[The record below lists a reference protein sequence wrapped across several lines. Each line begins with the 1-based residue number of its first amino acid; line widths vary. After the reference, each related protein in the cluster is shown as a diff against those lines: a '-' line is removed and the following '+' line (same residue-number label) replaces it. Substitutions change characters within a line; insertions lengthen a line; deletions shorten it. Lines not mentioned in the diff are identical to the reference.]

1 MSVPL
6 WRRKQKDEL
15 DEELR
20 AHHDAAV
27 RERMERGASPAE
39 AASAARREFG
49 NAGLIAEITREMWGW
64 ASLDRL
70 LQDVRY
76 GLRQLRRNPGF
87 TLTAVLTLALGIGA
101 NTAIF
106 SAVSAVFLRSLP
118 IESPS
123 DVVSVRNNSG
133 RAMFNAFSFPNYRDL
148 RHRSSAFSD
157 VIAYRFAPVALSH
170 EGNNQRIWI
179 YIVTGNYFPGL
190 GLRPHLGRLL
200 TPDDDRNPGAHPV
213 AVIGYEAWQRRFAGR
228 ADIVGQQIVVNG
240 RSYTVVGVGPEGF
253 AGTEVIASPEIWFP
267 AAMQPELEPGMNA
280 LEARALAIFTLLARM
295 KPGATRAQAETEM
308 AAISQS
314 LAVEF
319 PDENKDLNIE
329 ISPPGMLSG
338 GGFLRSASLGFAT
351 LLLAVAGLVL
361 VLACANLSNMLLARA
376 TERREE
382 TAVRL
387 ALGASRVR
395 LVRQL
400 LTESLLLAMAGGVV
414 GILPALWPLRF
425 AVQMKPPADFPM
437 VLDVQWDFRVLG
449 FAFLI
454 TVITG
459 VAFGLLPALQASRA
473 EVASSLKGG
482 QPVAMRRRWVRGS
495 LVALQVALSLVLLT
509 GAGLLVRALGQV
521 QNLELG
527 FEPRGAIEV
536 GFDLR
541 MQGYDAPGGREM
553 QKRMLER
560 VRAMP
565 GVQAAGF
572 ADVVPVDLHFGATP
586 VFIEGAP
593 EERTASTP
601 RALSSRV
608 SPGYFAAM
616 GTRLLAGRDFTDSD
630 DLTAEPVAVVSR
642 AFAQRF
648 WSVEDAIGKR
658 FSLGNARSPKMK
670 IIGVVQDGKYN
681 SLNAPP
687 QPFAFRSAWQAYSG
701 STGMVVRSSMD
712 EQAVMAAV
720 RREVQPLDSQMP
732 LAISPLRDRLGIA
745 LLPAR
750 VAATVLGAFAALG
763 LALAAVGIYG
773 VISYAVSRR
782 TRELGIRMAMGARKA
797 DVLRLVI
804 RQGMRPAAIGALVGL
819 PATYGLTRLMQSF
832 LFGLSPTD
840 PVTYSG
846 TALLL
851 AGVALLACFVPAL
864 RATRVDPVV
873 ALRHE

>member
-1 MSVPL
+1 MNVPL

-20 AHHDAAV
+20 AHHSAAV
-27 RERMERGASPAE
+27 QERIERGASPAE
-39 AASAARREFG
+39 AEAAARREFG
-49 NAGLIAEITREMWGW
+49 NAGLVAETTREMWGW

-70 LQDVRY
+70 AQDVRY

-106 SAVSAVFLRSLP
+106 SAVSAVLLRPLP
-118 IESPS
+118 IASPGE
-123 DVVSVRNNSG
+123 VVSVRNNSG
-133 RAMFNAFSFPNYRDL
+133 RAMFNAFSFPNYRDI
-148 RHRSSAFSD
+148 RDRSTAFSD
-157 VIAYRFAPVALSH
+157 VMAFRFTPVAVSH
-170 EGNNQRIWI
+170 EDTNQRIWC
-179 YIVTGNYFPGL
+179 YMVTGNYFPGL

-200 TPDDDRNPGAHPV
+200 TPDDDRNLGAHPV
-213 AVIGYEAWQRRFAGR
+213 AVIGYDAWQRRFASR
-228 ADIVGQQIVVNG
+228 ADVVGQEIIVNG
-240 RSYTVVGVGPEGF
+240 RSYTVVGVGPKGF

-267 AAMQPELEPGMNA
+267 VAMQPALEPGSNA
-280 LEARALAIFTLLARM
+280 LEARGLPVFTVLARM
-295 KPGATRAQAETEM
+295 KRGASRAQAEAEV
-308 AAISQS
+308 AAISRS
-314 LAVEF
+314 LATEF
-319 PDENKDLNIE
+319 PDENKDMNIAL
-329 ISPPGMLSG
+329 SPPGMLSG

-351 LLLAVAGLVL
+351 LLLSGAGLVL

-387 ALGASRVR
+387 AMGASRIR

-400 LTESLLLAMAGGVV
+400 LTESMLLAMAGGLVA
-414 GILPALWPLRF
+414 ILPALWPLRF
-425 AVQMKPPADFPM
+425 SVQMKPPADFPM
-437 VLDVQWDFRVLG
+437 VLDVQWDLRVLA

-473 EVASSLKGG
+473 EVAVSLKGG
-482 QPVAMRRRWVRGS
+482 QPTAMRRRWVRGS
-495 LVALQVALSLVLLT
+495 LVAVQVALSLVLLT
-509 GAGLLVRALGQV
+509 GAGLLVRALGQA
-521 QNLELG
+521 QHLELG
-527 FEPRGAIEV
+527 FEPRGAVEV

-541 MQGYDAPGGREM
+541 IQGYDAPSGREL
-553 QKRMLER
+553 QKQMLER

-572 ADVVPVDLHFGATP
+572 ADVVPLDLHFFATP
-586 VFIEGAP
+586 VFIEGVP
-593 EERTASTP
+593 EERNSSTP

-630 DLTAEPVAVVSR
+630 DLTGEPVAVVNL
-642 AFAQRF
+642 AFARRF
-648 WSVEDAIGKR
+648 WGTEEAIGKR
-658 FSLGNARSPKMK
+658 FSLGNPRAPKLK
-670 IIGVVQDGKYN
+670 VVGVVQNGRYN
-681 SLNAPP
+681 SLNAES
-687 QPFAFRSAWQAYSG
+687 QPFAFRSAWQSYSG
-701 STGMVVRSSMD
+701 ATGMVVRSSMD
-712 EQAVMAAV
+712 EPAVMAAV

-732 LAISPLRDRLGIA
+732 LSVSPLRDRLGVA

-804 RQGMRPAAIGALVGL
+804 RQGMRPALIGALLGL
-819 PATYGLTRLMQSF
+819 PATYALTLLMQSF

-840 PVTYSG
+840 PLTYSA
-846 TALLL
+846 TAAVL
-851 AGVALLACFVPAL
+851 ATVALLACFVPAL